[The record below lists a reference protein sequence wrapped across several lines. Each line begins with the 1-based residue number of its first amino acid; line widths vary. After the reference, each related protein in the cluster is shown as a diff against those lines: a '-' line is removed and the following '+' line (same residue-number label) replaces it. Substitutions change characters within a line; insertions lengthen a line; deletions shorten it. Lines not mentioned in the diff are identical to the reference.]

1 MDVVLDGETVTINV
15 KDRLPDRQWDGG
27 TLTINLKKHYEGTR
41 YMFTSLHFIT
51 YKVRWCYI

>member
-27 TLTINLKKHYEGTR
+27 TLTINLKKHIMKVQGTCLLL
-41 YMFTSLHFIT
+41 YILSLR
-51 YKVRWCYI
+51 K